1 VSGEARGKV
10 ESANEKLREALKT
23 GNMAAIKSAKETLD
37 AAWNEASA
45 QMYQQATNAAGQ
57 QPGQGP
63 QQGPPGGDPQK
74 GPEEKKVEDAQYEV
88 VDDKDKE
95 KEVTL
100 PR

>member
-1 VSGEARGKV
+1 
-10 ESANEKLREALKT
+10 
-23 GNMAAIKSAKETLD
+23 
-37 AAWNEASA
+37 
-45 QMYQQATNAAGQ
+45 MYQQATNAAGQ

-95 KEVTL
+95 KK
-100 PR
+100 